1 MKVKREIEVAQLC
14 LTLSDPMNC
23 SPPGS
28 SVHGVFQA
36 RVLEWGA
43 IAFSDT
49 TLTEL
54 ELGDYS
60 FHSSVEQF
68 STATKMQNDKPVN
81 KEQGNGKAVL
91 PSQCSSV
98 ADRMKERIG
107 EKTVF
112 DYIPHPIPKCH
123 FFSNGSPTF
132 LTSPSNFL
140 PFSISYI
147 EAYVHMTTVDF
158 REGIV
163 SFFLFLM
170 GYNCF
175 TMLC

>member
-1 MKVKREIEVAQLC
+1 MKVKRESEVAQLC
-14 LTLSDPMNC
+14 LILSDPMNY

-68 STATKMQNDKPVN
+68 SIATKMQNGKPVN
-81 KEQGNGKAVL
+81 EEQGNGKAVL

-107 EKTVF
+107 EKITF
-112 DYIPHPIPKCH
+112 DYIPHPTPKCH
-123 FFSNGSPTF
+123 FFSLTAALRSSHLPLTF
-132 LTSPSNFL
+132 SLFPS
-140 PFSISYI
+140 
-147 EAYVHMTTVDF
+147 HT
-158 REGIV
+158 
-163 SFFLFLM
+163 
-170 GYNCF
+170 
-175 TMLC
+175 